1 MDLVSAVCMQ
11 LQKLSSKRSMFG
23 GDGEP
28 GAPGEPGTPGTPGSS
43 YWGLCAAQAI
53 AAVSGSGSYTVSY
66 GGSFTATPSV
76 VSLPI
81 SGVTVNVAS
90 HTSSGGLYTGCV
102 LTVVSGG
109 AVSLPILA
117 VGPGVM

>member
-23 GDGEP
+23 GDT
-28 GAPGEPGTPGTPGSS
+28 ASTADTTYS
-43 YWGLCAAQAI
+43 GLCAAQAI

>member
-1 MDLVSAVCMQ
+1 MDLVSAICMQ

-23 GDGEP
+23 GDSED
-28 GAPGEPGTPGTPGSS
+28 ETTTIS
-43 YWGLCAAQAI
+43 GLCAAQAI
-53 AAVSGSGSYTVSY
+53 AAVTGSGDYTVSY